1 MINTTTNTTCVT
13 TTTTADTAWVQSAC
27 QSWQRRVEELRC
39 EMGKA
44 APPEPERV
52 HTLLLTAAA
61 TGVALGHVQQLQSVL
76 LEGRTWQTR
85 ATDVLERQEAA
96 AEAAEAAA
104 TAGAALRAPG
114 AAAAA
119 EQDAAEL
126 RAVIGVWHNAS
137 GAW

>member
-1 MINTTTNTTCVT
+1 
-13 TTTTADTAWVQSAC
+13 
-27 QSWQRRVEELRC
+27 
-39 EMGKA
+39 MGKA

-126 RAVIGVWHNAS
+126 RAVIGVWHNACC
-137 GAW
+137 GMVKKVQPPDNAWQD